1 MQPTTQDDARRRRR
15 RKVSADRQ
23 SSIPRADSAN
33 AIAIYDGQAKAGTV
47 VEHDGSHFSYGTDD
61 ILIGEFNTRLEAV
74 RSLPR
79 VRT

>member
-15 RKVSADRQ
+15 RRKVSADRP
-23 SSIPRADSAN
+23 IPHADSAN
-33 AIAIYDGQAKAGTV
+33 AISIYDGQIKAGTV

-61 ILIGEFNTRLEAV
+61 ILIGQYATRLETA

-79 VRT
+79 ARA

>member
-1 MQPTTQDDARRRRR
+1 MQPTTQDGARRRR
-15 RKVSADRQ
+15 RKVNADQR
-23 SSIPRADSAN
+23 SIPRADSAN
-33 AIAIYDGQAKAGTV
+33 AISIYDGQTKAGTI
-47 VEHDGSHFSYGTDD
+47 VEHGGSHFSYGADD

>member
-1 MQPTTQDDARRRRR
+1 MQPTTQDDARRRPR
-15 RKVSADRQ
+15 RKVSADRR

-33 AIAIYDGQAKAGTV
+33 AISIYDGRTKAGTV
-47 VEHDGSHFSYGTDD
+47 VEHDGSHFSYGNDD
-61 ILIGEFNTRLEAV
+61 ILTGEFNTRLEAV